1 MQKLA
6 TSLAFAL
13 LISACYSPQAKAISL
28 TELPSEAAKIVWKN
42 PFLCYVLSKWIVTG
56 HNPSDNVSTLA
67 AANSAEVGLDFVVG
81 DAHKKNMNLFT
92 KTVADRMVILMIAAY
107 KTFMNPGFINDKE
120 ALLYVLGSF
129 SHTLAG
135 NYLGK

>member
-1 MQKLA
+1 MKKLA

-28 TELPSEAAKIVWKN
+28 SELPNEAAKIVCKT
-42 PFLCYVLSKWIVTG
+42 PFLCYVISKWLVTG
-56 HNPSDNVSTLA
+56 KNPSEIVSTLA

-81 DAHKKNMNLFT
+81 DAHKKNMNFLT
-92 KTVADRMVILMIAAY
+92 KTVADRMFVLMIAAY
-107 KTFMNPGFINDKE
+107 QAFTNSGFMKDDE